1 MQIANGMT
9 VLNALADEAAQR
21 TKAHAD
27 SLQEVAQGIR
37 KAILSICPVRCERA
51 RCERTRCERARCE
64 RTRAHADVARD
75 MLRVSIGA
83 CGHPPHR
90 CALR

>member
-9 VLNALADEAAQR
+9 VLNALADETAQR

-37 KAILSICPVRCERA
+37 KAILSIQCDASARDASARA
-51 RCERTRCERARCE
+51 R
-64 RTRAHADVARD
+64 D
-75 MLRVSIGA
+75 G
-83 CGHPPHR
+83 
-90 CALR
+90 